1 MDSIHKPAVKR
12 NVLKTTKKMKTQYL
26 EITKLPNG
34 NLKLD
39 LTIDGA
45 TLIES
50 LQKGIGVPESNIIK
64 AVSEGL
70 TFYHLDATKI
80 WCGEFFGNEFHKTDE
95 WTCIPNGPSKSFLE
109 EGYTF
114 TYKYEKEASEE
125 RRRYLTAKRAATNWA
140 VFSRD
145 KVIDTAIEINNR
157 HQRLAKACYKLME
170 AQEVFEYDKYKHDEE
185 YFNKIKDSCDY
196 IQKEM
201 DYCMAKMDILR
212 VITKNDVTSNRIV
225 SDMYKE
231 SKNTSHEP
239 ETTNT

>member
-45 TLIES
+45 SFMNKMIDDGLEDE
-50 LQKGIGVPESNIIK
+50 GIAKCI
-64 AVSEGL
+64 SEGL
-70 TFYHLDATKI
+70 TFYRFDIHTI
-80 WCGEFFGNEFHKTDE
+80 CCGEFIDNEFHKTDE
-95 WTCIPNGPSKSFLE
+95 WKITNKDNLISFLTE
-109 EGYTF
+109 KNYSYE
-114 TYKYEKEASEE
+114 YKYEKEASEE
-125 RRRYLTAKRAATNWA
+125 RRRHLTAKRAATNWA